1 MLTDL
6 RELKAILEIDPDNTA
21 EDAKLLFLAEWAS
34 DWIEELLNRKNRL
47 FFKSRT
53 EYYGGSGTQQLLLRA
68 RPVFTTPTIQV
79 YSDDTGYFGS
89 NPDGFNASTLLT
101 YGDDYCLVIDQD
113 DGSSR
118 SGILVR
124 MQGYWFK
131 PSVRQKGLLTPFIG
145 NAYGNIKV
153 VYTAGYTIDNL
164 PSQLRAAT
172 NFLIARMRAILP
184 LGMEVAS
191 ESYEERSISLIA
203 ERRDYLLAII
213 KPMIYSYRNWS
224 W

>member
-1 MLTDL
+1 M
-6 RELKAILEIDPDNTA
+6 
-21 EDAKLLFLAEWAS
+21 
-34 DWIEELLNRKNRL
+34 
-47 FFKSRT
+47 
-53 EYYGGSGTQQLLLRA
+53 
-68 RPVFTTPTIQV
+68 
-79 YSDDTGYFGS
+79 
-89 NPDGFNASTLLT
+89 
-101 YGDDYCLVIDQD
+101 IDQD